1 MELSEVGLVGLSIII
16 PLSMSSVLASR
27 TSYADL
33 PLSRCL
39 VDLEALYAKAIAMQ
53 FYQWRQNERRYLCDP
68 RVGTCRARDTTSP
81 VMFFRCMPFLSRHC
95 IAPSSVSSPRL
106 YMHDSL
112 RDSDRGC
119 FSYRLSAHS
128 MQSSRRSRYQRML
141 TITRSRRLYCT
152 CRTVVKE
159 SMLSE

>member
-16 PLSMSSVLASR
+16 PLSMSSTLASR
-27 TSYADL
+27 TSYADR

-39 VDLEALYAKAIAMQ
+39 VDLEALYAKVIAMQ

-119 FSYRLSAHS
+119 FLTASRPIRCNHREGHDTKECSLSRGHVD
-128 MQSSRRSRYQRML
+128 Y
-141 TITRSRRLYCT
+141 IVP
-152 CRTVVKE
+152 VVP
-159 SMLSE
+159 L